1 MLKKLLTLIPDYFTF
16 IQAFIT
22 FIVPYAFWKFFK
34 WVHLMEKE

>member
-1 MLKKLLTLIPDYFTF
+1 MLKKLLSFIPDYMIF

-22 FIVPYAFWKFFK
+22 FIVPFSLWKFFK